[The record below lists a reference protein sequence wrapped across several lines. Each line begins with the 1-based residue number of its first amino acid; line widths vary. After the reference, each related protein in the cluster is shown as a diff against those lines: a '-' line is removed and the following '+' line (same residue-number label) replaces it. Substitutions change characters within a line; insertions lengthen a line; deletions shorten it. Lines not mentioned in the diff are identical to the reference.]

1 MWSLSHARPGVRPGT
16 PPALL
21 DSRPGGAA
29 AVTGAAV
36 PSSPPSPPSSPR
48 GARSASKERLAPH
61 HSSFLSP
68 HARLRPPRQLPG
80 PLHPPHPPRGSVSPS
95 DKAQARGVGDTGRGP
110 GAASDKR
117 RSPRS
122 KAARGARPD
131 PERGRKPLG
140 GKKGW
145 GTAAEAR
152 GRPGGR
158 GPRAD
163 PGRPPWTPRRS
174 RTFL

>member
-1 MWSLSHARPGVRPGT
+1 MSLSHAGPGVRPGT
-16 PPALL
+16 PPVLL

-29 AVTGAAV
+29 AVTGAQLSLALPRPHRPV
-36 PSSPPSPPSSPR
+36 HEEPALPPGSVWPR
-48 GARSASKERLAPH
+48 T

-68 HARLRPPRQLPG
+68 HARLRPPRQLPR
-80 PLHPPHPPRGSVSPS
+80 PLHPPHPPRGSVAPS
-95 DKAQARGVGDTGRGP
+95 DKAQAQGGRRHGERARGSKRQ
-110 GAASDKR
+110 AAI
-117 RSPRS
+117 PEVQ
-122 KAARGARPD
+122 AARGARPD

-140 GKKGW
+140 GRKGW
-145 GTAAEAR
+145 GAAAEAR